1 MLHRNSA
8 PGGPSSPA
16 TTPALASATNDIPRT
31 SRPLLSWTLKGLLK
45 LHPAPPSEKPTR
57 PRKESALG
65 PCQCC
70 STVLAYPIDAP
81 KYKCTVCGT
90 TNVLIEKE
98 DAQARSH
105 HVLSFRYLQKFT
117 DHCLGQK
124 EGSEEA
130 PKSLHE
136 VFEPLSNYLHASFS
150 SQACLN
156 SSFRLKRSSRRAHYS
171 SSNLDYN
178 DIAQFFD
185 FLMNLPTKRPFY
197 SALVGAVKCLKTVLI
212 SFAENPNNLYWVLI
226 LLEIPH
232 LSRSLSH
239 VDKLAAPG
247 SMADVPEIKTLCYD
261 ILKRVIGL
269 LAATEGTASNNYFA
283 SWFAKRDTASF
294 TSKVDLVNLYITFHL
309 RKYFLVAHNPQLM
322 RRRSVPARRH
332 SENEYF
338 ESANLKA
345 DLEQSHLGSELPSV
359 FTNSNLLSTASGTG
373 SLSRARSTK
382 NQEVR
387 IKLHQYGN
395 DWHFKTASKT
405 LSLLVKAN
413 TIRSKDTKLPV
424 SIFYNSLVDF
434 VNIRFDFDSWQIR
447 NKKSTTSTSTNE
459 HKQPELLTVIDYIQ
473 GTQSTFQDVSAS
485 YFFCQFPFLISLGG
499 KISVLEYEAR
509 RQMERK
515 AEEAFINSLDQRVII
530 DVYFKVRVRRDH
542 IVADSLKCIQQN
554 PTNLKK
560 SLRVQFI
567 DEPGV
572 DAGGLK
578 KEWFLMLT
586 KSLFSVQAGMLTNVE
601 DSNYLW
607 FNIIPV
613 DNFEMYYLFGAIL
626 GLAIYN
632 STILDLKFPLTLY
645 LLLLGL
651 PIGFADYEELFPVTA
666 ENLLKIRGYSADEM
680 SALDLNFEVTFT
692 DVFGQLHSRD
702 LIPDGL
708 KISVTVENREL
719 YIDKYAR
726 FFVLDGMKSH
736 VEAFTKG
743 FSNVIGGNALSLFL
757 PEEIQLL
764 LCGSAD
770 THLDTDILRSVTK
783 YVGWKNKEEAL
794 KAPVVGWFWEYLE
807 CLPPKQQKKF
817 LLFVTGSDRIPATG
831 IQNMNFKIS
840 RLGGGKDSN
849 RLPVAHTCF
858 NELAIFEY
866 CSREK
871 TTHKLEQAVNESAG
885 FGIK

>member
-8 PGGPSSPA
+8 PGPPSVPA
-16 TTPALASATNDIPRT
+16 TTTELASAANYESPRT
-31 SRPLLSWTLKGLLK
+31 PRPLLSWTLRGLLK
-45 LHPAPPSEKPTR
+45 LHSNPPTEQKTR
-57 PRKESALG
+57 LKKETALG

-70 STVLAYPIDAP
+70 ATVLAYPVDAP
-81 KYKCTVCGT
+81 KFKCTVCGT
-90 TNVLIEKE
+90 TNILVVKE
-98 DAQARSH
+98 EQNAPSH
-105 HVLSFRYLQKFT
+105 HALSFRYLQKFIE
-117 DHCLGQK
+117 HCWAHKQLL
-124 EGSEEA
+124 EGA

-136 VFEPLSNYLHASFS
+136 VFEPLSNYLQASFS
-150 SQACLN
+150 SHACLN
-156 SSFRLKRSSRRAHYS
+156 SSFRVRHSSRRAHYS
-171 SSNLDYN
+171 SSNLDYG
-178 DIAQFFD
+178 DIALFFD
-185 FLMNLPTKRPFY
+185 LLAKLPTKRPLY
-197 SALVGAVKCLKTVLI
+197 SALAGAVKGLKKVLF
-212 SFAENPNNLYWVLI
+212 SFAEDPKNLYYVLI
-226 LLEIPH
+226 LLEIPY

-239 VDKLAAPG
+239 EEKQAASG
-247 SMADVPEIKTLCYD
+247 SVADVPEIRTLCYD
-261 ILKRVIGL
+261 VLMRVVGH
-269 LAATEGTASNNYFA
+269 LAAAESTSSSNYIV
-283 SWFAKRDTASF
+283 SWLAKRDTASF
-294 TSKVDLVNLYITFHL
+294 TAKVDLINLYITFHL
-309 RKYFLVAHNPQLM
+309 RKYFLMAHNPELA
-322 RRRSVPARRH
+322 RRRSVPSRRH
-332 SENEYF
+332 SDNEYL

-345 DLEQSHLGSELPSV
+345 DLEQFNADAEGLSALALPL
-359 FTNSNLLSTASGTG
+359 LLSGTAP
-373 SLSRARSTK
+373 LSRSKTMK
-382 NQEVR
+382 KQDIR

-395 DWHFKTASKT
+395 DWHFKTASKA

-413 TIRSKDTKLPV
+413 TIRGKNMKLPV
-424 SIFYNSLVDF
+424 STFYNSLVDF

-447 NKKSTTSTSTNE
+447 NKKSSMPTATNE
-459 HKQPELLTVIDYIQ
+459 HNQPELQTVIDYIH
-473 GTQSTFQDVSAS
+473 GTQSTFEDVSAS

-499 KISVLEYEAR
+499 KISILEYEAR

-515 AEEAFINSLDQRVII
+515 AEEAFINSLDQKVIL

-578 KEWFLMLT
+578 KEWFLLLT
-586 KSLFSVQAGMLTNVE
+586 KSLFSIQAGMLTNVE

-607 FNIIPV
+607 FNIVPV

-645 LLLLGL
+645 QLLLGL
-651 PIGFADYEELFPVTA
+651 PVGFSDYQELYPVTA
-666 ENLLKIRGYSADEM
+666 ENLLKLRGYTEEEM
-680 SALDLNFEVTFT
+680 EALSLTFEVSFI
-692 DVFGQLHSRD
+692 DAFGRLHSRD
-702 LIPDGL
+702 LIPGGE
-708 KISVTVENREL
+708 KVSVTVENREL

-726 FFVLDGMKSH
+726 FFLLDSMKGH

-764 LCGSAD
+764 LCGS
-770 THLDTDILRSVTK
+770 TESHLDTDILRSVTK
-783 YVGWKNKEEAL
+783 YVGWNSKEEAL
-794 KAPVVGWFWEYLE
+794 KAPVITWFWDYIE
-807 CLPPKQQKKF
+807 CLTAKQQKKF

-831 IQNMNFKIS
+831 IQNLNFKIS
-840 RLGGGKDSN
+840 RLGSGKDSN

-858 NELAIFEY
+858 NELAIYEY

-871 TTHKLEQAVNESAG
+871 TVHKLDQAVNESAG